1 MNRSPRV
8 TECLAGRGVA
18 PAQLGRLEGGELG
31 ADGRPE
37 RCALV
42 RLQPDAQHVLDALHV
57 DADGEM
63 GGLVAHVPAV
73 TDLDD
78 DRVEEDHRIERLQ
91 RPLLPDQDLLADL
104 VDDLRDRLV
113 ADLGADRGGEMV
125 LDITRRHRAR

>member
-1 MNRSPRV
+1 MPS
-8 TECLAGRGVA
+8 TC
-18 PAQLGRLEGGELG
+18 
-31 ADGRPE
+31 
-37 RCALV
+37 
-42 RLQPDAQHVLDALHV
+42 DALHV
-57 DADGEM
+57 DADGEI

-104 VDDLRDRLV
+104 VDDLQDRLV

-125 LDITRRHRAR
+125 LDITQRHTAGIERDDHAIARPSAADPWAPASA

>member
-1 MNRSPRV
+1 M
-8 TECLAGRGVA
+8 
-18 PAQLGRLEGGELG
+18 
-31 ADGRPE
+31 
-37 RCALV
+37 
-42 RLQPDAQHVLDALHV
+42 LDALHV